1 MTERKRPAALILAAL
16 VALGLGGVV
25 ACDAGGD
32 SGDAVDGERATAGRG
47 TVGGDAPADAA
58 TGEDGEP
65 AVVRVWYRRGEEPVA
80 VPRAVG
86 GTPLTT
92 ALHELVAGPTAAER
106 ERGLTSWFS
115 DSTRQ
120 VLRRVRLEDGFL
132 VVDFVDLPRLI
143 PGASSSAGSE
153 ALLAS
158 LDSTVFQFE
167 AVDSVEYRLEG
178 SCADFWEWLQRG
190 CTMVRRP

>member
-1 MTERKRPAALILAAL
+1 MTERRRPAALILAAM
-16 VALGLGGVV
+16 VAAGLGGLV
-25 ACDAGGD
+25 ACEGGGD
-32 SGDAVDGERATAGRG
+32 GAPGVRG
-47 TVGGDAPADAA
+47 TGGEGAPAEAA
-58 TGEDGEP
+58 AGEAGE
-65 AVVRVWYRRGEEPVA
+65 AGVVRVWYRRGEEPAA

-167 AVDSVEYRLEG
+167 TVDSVEYRLEG
-178 SCADFWEWLQRG
+178 SCAEFWEWLQRG